1 MNNNTV
7 AELFNVRSHNPSF
20 FSVKESA
27 VYKGPLLDFCIPV
40 NLHFPPP
47 QMVQRIGERLPEILR
62 YYPDYAEVHAK
73 HIAEIAGVPPECIVP
88 ANGSTEVITRLC
100 HLTRGPILTPIPTF
114 SRWTDLP
121 NELGIPL
128 HTIKHDVRRN
138 FRLEIAELVL
148 RVTEL
153 DVRMLVISNPN
164 NPTGAWFEA
173 GEIEELVLSL
183 PQVEMIVIDESFLDF
198 SGLESAVTLI
208 PRAKNLVVVKSLGK
222 SLGWHGV
229 RLGYAAMN
237 SRAADLLRSQ
247 LPFWNVNGL
256 AAYILKTLSEFKDE
270 FRQSLVLAAQDRTYM
285 MNQLKRVPRLR
296 VFSSNTNF
304 LYVELPVNVPG
315 RKLRDRLLEQYGLMV
330 RECSNKIGSSE
341 QYLRLAVQTRE
352 AVDLLVQAL
361 RCELQ

>member
-1 MNNNTV
+1 MNNT
-7 AELFNVRSHNPSF
+7 AADLFNVRSHNPSF

-47 QMVQRIGERLPEILR
+47 QMVQRITERLPEILR

-73 HIAEIAGVPPECIVP
+73 HIGEIAGVPPECIVP
-88 ANGSTEVITRLC
+88 ANGSTEIITRLC

-128 HTIKHDVRRN
+128 HTIKHDVERN
-138 FRLEIAELVL
+138 FRLEVAELVT
-148 RVTEL
+148 RASEL
-153 DVRMLVISNPN
+153 QVRMLVISNPN
-164 NPTGAWFEA
+164 NPTGAWFEPD
-173 GEIEELVLSL
+173 EIEELVLSL
-183 PQVEMIVIDESFLDF
+183 PDVEMIVIDESFLDF

-208 PRAKNLVVVKSLGK
+208 PRAQNLVVVKSLGK

-237 SRAADLLRSQ
+237 SHAADLLRSQ

-256 AAYILKTLSEFKDE
+256 AAYILKSVSEFKDE
-270 FRQSLVLAAQDRTYM
+270 FLQSLALVAQDRTYM
-285 MNQLKRVPRLR
+285 LNQLEGIPGLR
-296 VFSSNTNF
+296 VFPSKANF
-304 LYVELPVNVPG
+304 LYIELPPNVPG
-315 RKLRDRLLEQYGLMV
+315 RKLRDRLLEQHGLLV

-341 QYLRLAVQTRE
+341 HYLRLAVQTKE
-352 AVDLLVQAL
+352 AVDLLAHAL
-361 RCELQ
+361 RRELSH